1 MSNLFSADDAGSATA
16 WNAPE
21 VAGPLAHKRRNWRTV
36 DELEGIERAAWEES
50 YAEGLAA
57 GQAAGLAEVRKRVTQ
72 LDAQIAHFD
81 EIVSLLARPLSR
93 MDIEVETQ
101 LVNLAVS
108 IARQLLRRELKLDP
122 SQVVAAV
129 RETVALLPAAAR
141 EVRVRL
147 HPDDAALVREK
158 LATPQA
164 EQAWRIVEDPV
175 LARGDCRVSAEAAQ
189 IDARLESR
197 LAAVISTVLGDE
209 RDTERGDG
217 RGESG
222 DTEPR
227 A

>member
-1 MSNLFSADDAGSATA
+1 MSNVLTAGESVTA
-16 WNAPE
+16 EVWSAPE
-21 VAGPLAHKRRNWRTV
+21 MKGPRAASRRNWRTV
-36 DELEGIERAAWEES
+36 DELEGIERVAWEES

-57 GQAAGLAEVRKRVTQ
+57 GRAAGAIEAQARTAV
-72 LDAQIAHFD
+72 LDQQIARF
-81 EIVSLLARPLSR
+81 EAILALLARPLSR
-93 MDIEVETQ
+93 MDTEVESQ
-101 LVNLAVS
+101 LVTLAVS

-141 EVRVRL
+141 DVRVRL

-164 EQAWRIVEDPV
+164 QLAWSILEDPV

-197 LAAVISTVLGDE
+197 LAAVISSVLGDE
-209 RDTERGDG
+209 RGAERGADG
-217 RGESG
+217 H
-222 DTEPR
+222 